1 MRRGKFLIPS
11 YLTCLALQLQCF
23 LGLGQESTW
32 LGVSV
37 DKQDWCLNLFQ
48 SSFIQRDITSYF
60 LAVLLE
66 TLRATGKLLVLSAL
80 PNTIAKVCT
89 AEVA

>member
-1 MRRGKFLIPS
+1 MLSCATTAFRRFRGGKAP
-11 YLTCLALQLQCF
+11 
-23 LGLGQESTW
+23 GLG
-32 LGVSV
+32 GSV

-80 PNTIAKVCT
+80 PNTIAKVRT